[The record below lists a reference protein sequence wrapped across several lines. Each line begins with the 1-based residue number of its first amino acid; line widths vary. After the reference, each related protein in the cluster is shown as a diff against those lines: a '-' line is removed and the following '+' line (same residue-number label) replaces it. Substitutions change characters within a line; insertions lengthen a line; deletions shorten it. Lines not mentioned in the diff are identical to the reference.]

1 MNRASGTYRQ
11 AGSTFK
17 VLASFLPAIDSC
29 GFTLASPFDDSFYY
43 YPGQDKLDDK
53 DKATVTNWYK
63 TGFQGLQTIR
73 KGIWNSMNIVAAR
86 CMEQVTPYT
95 AMTYLKNLGFSK
107 LDTDASDGVS
117 DYTIALALGGLSTG
131 CSVLE
136 MTGAYAAIANNGVY
150 NKPRYYTKILNYD
163 GTTLINNKTSSTQV
177 MKSSTAYLLTD
188 AMVDTTEIG
197 TGKKSKFQNLKI
209 PVAGKTGT
217 AHDNYDLWF
226 AGFTPYYCA
235 AIWSGFDG
243 NFSQTDSSY
252 YRYLWRDIMEEVHVL
267 KKCEK
272 KDFVMPSSIVTATV
286 CTKCGNLAVPGLC
299 DQYSGSDCVAEE
311 IFAKGSV
318 PYQTCTCHVKVT
330 ICTESQCLASASCPS
345 VISKIFLDKT
355 ETELSKSHGGTQDTP
370 HIRPTESY
378 QVCPIHTGQAAP
390 PDNNDNPF
398 GGNEQ

>member
-1 MNRASGTYRQ
+1 M
-11 AGSTFK
+11 
-17 VLASFLPAIDSC
+17 
-29 GFTLASPFDDSFYY
+29 
-43 YPGQDKLDDK
+43 
-53 DKATVTNWYK
+53 
-63 TGFQGLQTIR
+63 
-73 KGIWNSMNIVAAR
+73 
-86 CMEQVTPYT
+86 
-95 AMTYLKNLGFSK
+95 
-107 LDTDASDGVS
+107 
-117 DYTIALALGGLSTG
+117 
-131 CSVLE
+131 
-136 MTGAYAAIANNGVY
+136 AAIANNGVY